1 MYRGMSTQS
10 ELAVNWG
17 SKEEFNIPDRS
28 HLYSLEPLA
37 HGTGGIE
44 SASSYLSRLAMA
56 HTVSTWSLLKCEIG
70 PQLFGEE
77 ATLRYRLG
85 ELVTTL
91 GAAFNGENGTSR
103 ALVSILQGL
112 TGRTDLARLTM
123 GFCRGFVSPRYLVQ
137 VKQAWCGECLSEWKS
152 EGRELYSPLLWHLMA
167 ATVCPKHGSVLRT
180 ACPKCD
186 SKFHPLTA
194 HSRPGYCPRCGTWL
208 GVPEHP
214 SHAELSDLGFEQE
227 IAQKVSDFLGDG
239 PELLAATK
247 ESCFPGNIQ
256 LLVEQLF
263 DGNVAALSRFLK
275 VNRYTIIAWK
285 AGVQRP
291 TLLSLADV
299 SLKVSVPPAVLLCK
313 QLQANDFQFR
323 PDAKGKARPRRFF
336 PPKEHDLE
344 KMRRALEDASKEGL
358 VQRISLSQLARR
370 LGCDQTTLDNR
381 FPELARRVK
390 DLYKEFCAVRKA
402 ARAKELER
410 IVRQTT
416 IDIYKA
422 GDYPSQYRVRQAL
435 PSFIDMR
442 DPPAN
447 DAWKRT
453 LIELQLDKE
462 CEKDP
467 QFRPGS

>member
-1 MYRGMSTQS
+1 MSTES
-10 ELAVNWG
+10 EMAVRLG
-17 SKEEFNIPDRS
+17 SKEEFNISGRS

-44 SASSYLSRLAMA
+44 SASSLSRLAMA

-103 ALVSILQGL
+103 ALISILQRV

-123 GFCRGFVSPRYLVQ
+123 GFCKGFVSPRYLVR
-137 VKQAWCGECLSEWKS
+137 VKQAWCGPCLSEWKS
-152 EGRELYSPLLWHLMA
+152 DGREVYSPLLWHLMA
-167 ATVCPKHGSVLRT
+167 ATVCPKHGSALRT

-186 SKFHPLTA
+186 AKFHPLTA

-214 SHAELSDLGFEQE
+214 SHAEPLDLGFEKD
-227 IAQKVSDFLGDG
+227 IARKVSDFLGDG

-247 ESCFPGNIQ
+247 ESGFPGNIQ

-263 DGNVAALSRFLK
+263 GGNVAALSRFLK

-299 SLKVSVPPAVLLCK
+299 SLKVSVSPAVLLCQ
-313 QLQANDFQFR
+313 QLQADDFQLR
-323 PDAKGKARPRRFF
+323 PDATGKARSRRFF
-336 PPKEHDLE
+336 PAKEHDLQ
-344 KMRRALEDASKEGL
+344 KMRQALEEAAKEG
-358 VQRISLSQLARR
+358 VIQRISLSQLARR

-390 DLYKEFCAVRKA
+390 DLYRDFCSVRKA
-402 ARAKELER
+402 ARAKELEQ

-416 IDIYKA
+416 IDIHKA

-447 DAWKRT
+447 EAWKRT
-453 LIELQLDKE
+453 LIELQLDRK
-462 CEKDP
+462 CENES
-467 QFRPGS
+467 QSGPGT